1 MTNIFVR
8 SVAGVSLLGIC
19 AFVCPAGA
27 LSATPD
33 GKLNVLFIA
42 VDDLRPQLGCY
53 GHTEMV
59 TPSLDRLARE
69 GRVFNHHYVQ
79 APTCGASRCS
89 MLTGHYPS
97 APAAYENEA
106 FATLAREPD
115 KAIVS
120 LPALF
125 QQNGYNTVSI
135 GKITHAPDGRR
146 DDGETELP
154 FGWDETDLPL
164 GVWKDAW
171 SAFFAYAGGGTRVV
185 GKSAVT
191 ERADVDDRGYP
202 DGLIADA
209 AIAKLKA
216 LKDEAFFLAVGFF
229 KPHLPF
235 NAPAKYWDLYEPAL
249 LPAVPNSEPPLNVD
263 PTISLHKSGE
273 MLGRYTGF
281 SDARRGVSPAE
292 ARRLRHAYYACVSYV
307 DAQIGRVLAE
317 LDRLGLSE
325 STVVVV
331 WGDHGWH
338 LGEHG
343 IWGKHTLHEVALRS
357 PLIVR
362 TPKMAS
368 PGIETGA
375 FVESVDIFPTLAEV
389 CGLKPPPGFAG
400 VSFVRQLREPSAP
413 GTPAVYGFWSRGQ
426 AHTVRTERYRLIHW
440 AVPKVKNRPP
450 VEQIELYD
458 HQNDPNET
466 TNIAGNEPDV
476 VAELQRQLRAS
487 VPLLD
492 DGS

>member
-1 MTNIFVR
+1 
-8 SVAGVSLLGIC
+8 
-19 AFVCPAGA
+19 
-27 LSATPD
+27 
-33 GKLNVLFIA
+33 
-42 VDDLRPQLGCY
+42 
-53 GHTEMV
+53 
-59 TPSLDRLARE
+59 
-69 GRVFNHHYVQ
+69 
-79 APTCGASRCS
+79 
-89 MLTGHYPS
+89 
-97 APAAYENEA
+97 
-106 FATLAREPD
+106 
-115 KAIVS
+115 
-120 LPALF
+120 
-125 QQNGYNTVSI
+125 
-135 GKITHAPDGRR
+135 
-146 DDGETELP
+146 
-154 FGWDETDLPL
+154 
-164 GVWKDAW
+164 
-171 SAFFAYAGGGTRVV
+171 
-185 GKSAVT
+185 
-191 ERADVDDRGYP
+191 
-202 DGLIADA
+202 
-209 AIAKLKA
+209 
-216 LKDEAFFLAVGFF
+216 
-229 KPHLPF
+229 LPF

-413 GTPAVYGFWSRGQ
+413 GKPAVYGFWSRGQ